1 MSSERHCFFHRTSES
16 LGLVF
21 GLGYCDVD
29 NGQAQ
34 CGGRVRYCAKPDLLR
49 QFLLESGRRRYAQ
62 ASGLPG
68 AERTQVLPL

>member
-1 MSSERHCFFHRTSES
+1 MSAERNCFFHRTSEN

-21 GLGYCDVD
+21 GVGYCDFD

-49 QFLLESGRRRYAQ
+49 QFLLESARKRYIQ
-62 ASGLPG
+62 ASGLPR
-68 AERTQVLPL
+68 AERSQVLPV

>member
-21 GLGYCDVD
+21 GMGYCDFD

-34 CGGRVRYCAKPDLLR
+34 CGGRIRYCAKPDQLR
-49 QFLLESGRRRYAQ
+49 QFLLESARRRYVQ
-62 ASGLPG
+62 GSSLPG
-68 AERTQVLPL
+68 ADRTQVFPL